1 MPHEYL
7 REMLS
12 FTMLH
17 RGELSILIHPLGPNE
32 LDDHTKYAMW
42 LGPSYPLDT
51 SVLDP
56 KGGDPPQ
63 FPELGLGYSKK

>member
-1 MPHEYL
+1 
-7 REMLS
+7 MLS
-12 FTMLH
+12 FAMLN
-17 RGELSILIHPLGPNE
+17 RGELTILIHPLGPNE
-32 LDDHTKYAMW
+32 LDDHTRYAMW
-42 LGPSYPLDT
+42 LGSPYPLDT